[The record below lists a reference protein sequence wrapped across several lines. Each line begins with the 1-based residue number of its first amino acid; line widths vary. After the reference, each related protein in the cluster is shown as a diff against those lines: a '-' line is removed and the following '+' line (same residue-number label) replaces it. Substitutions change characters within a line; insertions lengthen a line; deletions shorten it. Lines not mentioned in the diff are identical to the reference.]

1 MQRSRSFGSLRVG
14 VAAAVSAA
22 TLMLATP
29 SYAQETRQLVMS
41 AEFDTRPGARLT
53 IDVSNADV
61 LLRNGGSDRVGFAV
75 YLRAG
80 NMERGRARFEA
91 MNFRADGNADEVSLR
106 ADREHGI
113 DWDWRDWGGF
123 AITVE
128 VTVPEEYDADVRTE
142 DGDIAV
148 QSLRGDVRLRSSD
161 GDISAESL
169 TGDVVIRTSD
179 GDIGVR
185 RIIGGQIEIGT
196 SDGDVSLGE
205 LQAAGIVIDTSDGDI
220 SGDRLAAEG
229 IEVRTSDGD
238 IVVSAVAGPMDARTN
253 DGSIHV
259 GIEQLGETSLSSG
272 EGNITIRAAEQ
283 LAADL
288 DLRGDDLSMR
298 SEVRFD
304 GTLDRR
310 VIRGSLNGGGPRLI
324 ARTREGSIVL
334 RLRAPEQASGRST
347 RHRSP
352 DQPAAEASN
361 TSFAFLWS
369 RSCASSTSRSAS
381 RRRSS
386 SSAPLATRAS
396 HRDTRGRQASLH

>member
-179 GDIGVR
+179 SDIGVR
-185 RIIGGQIEIGT
+185 RIVGGQIEIGT

-334 RLRAPEQASGRST
+334 RLRAPEQAQR
-347 RHRSP
+347 
-352 DQPAAEASN
+352 
-361 TSFAFLWS
+361 
-369 RSCASSTSRSAS
+369 
-381 RRRSS
+381 
-386 SSAPLATRAS
+386 
-396 HRDTRGRQASLH
+396 